1 MKENMN
7 TINTTKYIN
16 MLESNSK
23 FRIELVEQYDNEQIE
38 FKIMRKSNNKQ
49 VSYFY
54 IHTNH
59 LITNEKLDNTVYEIY
74 YDNDVNEELDN
85 QFFECDFLASYI
97 FDDFD
102 SFYSFVNNEHFDV

>member
-23 FRIELVEQYDNEQIE
+23 FSIELVEQYDNECIE
-38 FKIMRKSNNKQ
+38 FNIMRKSNNKQ

-54 IHTNH
+54 IHTH
-59 LITNEKLDNTVYEIY
+59 DVITNEKLYNTVYEIY
-74 YDNDVNEELDN
+74 YDNDDNED
-85 QFFECDFLASYI
+85 DFCSSYI

>member
-23 FRIELVEQYDNEQIE
+23 FRIELVEQYDNECIE
-38 FKIMRKSNNKQ
+38 FNIMRKSNNKQ

-54 IHTNH
+54 IHTH
-59 LITNEKLDNTVYEIY
+59 DVITNEKLDNTVYEIY
-74 YDNDVNEELDN
+74 YDNDVSEELDN

-102 SFYSFVNNEHFDV
+102 NFYSFVNNEHFDI

>member
-16 MLESNSK
+16 MLDSNSK
-23 FRIELVEQYDNEQIE
+23 FRIELVEQYDNECIE

-54 IHTNH
+54 IHTNDV
-59 LITNEKLDNTVYEIY
+59 ITNEKSDNTVYEIY

-102 SFYSFVNNEHFDV
+102 NFYSFVNNEHFDV

>member
-23 FRIELVEQYDNEQIE
+23 FRIELVEQYDNECIE
-38 FKIMRKSNNKQ
+38 FNIMRKSNNKQ

-54 IHTNH
+54 IHTH
-59 LITNEKLDNTVYEIY
+59 DVITNEKLDNTVYEIY
-74 YDNDVNEELDN
+74 YDNEDNED
-85 QFFECDFLASYI
+85 DFLASYI

>member
-1 MKENMN
+1 MN

-54 IHTNH
+54 IHTNDV
-59 LITNEKLDNTVYEIY
+59 ITNEKLDNKVYEIY
-74 YDNDVNEELDN
+74 YDNDVSEELDN

-102 SFYSFVNNEHFDV
+102 NFYSFVNNEHFDV

>member
-1 MKENMN
+1 MN

-16 MLESNSK
+16 MLNSNSK

-54 IHTNH
+54 IHTNDV
-59 LITNEKLDNTVYEIY
+59 ITNEKLDNKVYEIY
-74 YDNDVNEELDN
+74 YDNDVSEELDN

-102 SFYSFVNNEHFDV
+102 NFYSFVNNEHFDI

>member
-23 FRIELVEQYDNEQIE
+23 FSIILVEQYDNEQIE

-49 VSYFY
+49 VAYFY
-54 IHTNH
+54 IHTND
-59 LITNEKLDNTVYEIY
+59 LITNEKLDNKVYEIY
-74 YDNDVNEELDN
+74 YDNDVSEELDN

-102 SFYSFVNNEHFDV
+102 NFYSFVNNEHFDV

>member
-1 MKENMN
+1 MN

-23 FRIELVEQYDNEQIE
+23 FRIELVEQYDNECIE
-38 FKIMRKSNNKQ
+38 FNIMRKSNNKQ

-54 IHTNH
+54 IHTNDV
-59 LITNEKLDNTVYEIY
+59 ITNEKLDNTVYEIY
-74 YDNDVNEELDN
+74 YDNEDNED
-85 QFFECDFLASYI
+85 DFIASYI

-102 SFYSFVNNEHFDV
+102 NFYSFVNNEHFDV

>member
-23 FRIELVEQYDNEQIE
+23 FRIELVEQYDNECIE
-38 FKIMRKSNNKQ
+38 FNIMRKSNNKQ

-54 IHTNH
+54 IHTNDV
-59 LITNEKLDNTVYEIY
+59 ITNEKLDNTVYEIY
-74 YDNDVNEELDN
+74 YDNEDYED
-85 QFFECDFLASYI
+85 DFCASYI
-97 FDDFD
+97 FDDFEE
-102 SFYSFVNNEHFDV
+102 FKSFVNNEHFDV

>member
-23 FRIELVEQYDNEQIE
+23 FSIILVEQYDNECIE
-38 FKIMRKSNNKQ
+38 FNIMRKSNNKQ

-54 IHTNH
+54 IHTH
-59 LITNEKLDNTVYEIY
+59 DVITNEKLDNTVYEIY
-74 YDNDVNEELDN
+74 YDNDDN
-85 QFFECDFLASYI
+85 DDFLASYI

-102 SFYSFVNNEHFDV
+102 NFYSFVNNEHFDV

>member
-23 FRIELVEQYDNEQIE
+23 FRIELVEQYDNECIE

-54 IHTNH
+54 IHTH
-59 LITNEKLDNTVYEIY
+59 
-74 YDNDVNEELDN
+74 
-85 QFFECDFLASYI
+85 
-97 FDDFD
+97 
-102 SFYSFVNNEHFDV
+102 

>member
-23 FRIELVEQYDNEQIE
+23 FSIELVEQYDNEQIE

-54 IHTNH
+54 IHTNDV
-59 LITNEKLDNTVYEIY
+59 ITNEKLDNTVYEIY
-74 YDNDVNEELDN
+74 YDNDDKML
-85 QFFECDFLASYI
+85 QFFTIIVVMLQQMTAT
-97 FDDFD
+97 
-102 SFYSFVNNEHFDV
+102 

>member
-1 MKENMN
+1 MIE
-7 TINTTKYIN
+7 INTTKYIN
-16 MLESNSK
+16 MLDSNSK

-49 VSYFY
+49 VAYFY
-54 IHTNH
+54 IHTNDV
-59 LITNEKLDNTVYEIY
+59 ITNAKLDNTVYEIY

-102 SFYSFVNNEHFDV
+102 LFYSFVNNEHFDV

>member
-1 MKENMN
+1 MN

-23 FRIELVEQYDNEQIE
+23 FRIELVEQYDNECIE
-38 FKIMRKSNNKQ
+38 FNIMRKSNNKQ

-54 IHTNH
+54 IHTH
-59 LITNEKLDNTVYEIY
+59 DVITNEKLDNTVYEIY
-74 YDNDVNEELDN
+74 YDNDDN
-85 QFFECDFLASYI
+85 DDDFLASYI

-102 SFYSFVNNEHFDV
+102 NFYSFVNNEHFDV

>member
-23 FRIELVEQYDNEQIE
+23 FRIELVEQYDNECIE
-38 FKIMRKSNNKQ
+38 FNIMRKSNNKQ

-54 IHTNH
+54 IHTH
-59 LITNEKLDNTVYEIY
+59 DVITNEKLDNTVYEIY
-74 YDNDVNEELDN
+74 YDNDVSEELDN

-102 SFYSFVNNEHFDV
+102 NFYSFVNNEHFDV

>member
-54 IHTNH
+54 IHTNDV
-59 LITNEKLDNTVYEIY
+59 ITNEKLDNKVYEIY
-74 YDNDVNEELDN
+74 YDNDVSEELDN

-102 SFYSFVNNEHFDV
+102 NFYSFVNNEHFDV

>member
-23 FRIELVEQYDNEQIE
+23 FRIELVEQYDNECIE
-38 FKIMRKSNNKQ
+38 FNIMRKSNNKQ

-54 IHTNH
+54 IHTH
-59 LITNEKLDNTVYEIY
+59 DVITNEKLDNTVYEIY
-74 YDNDVNEELDN
+74 YDNEDYED
-85 QFFECDFLASYI
+85 DFCSSYI

-102 SFYSFVNNEHFDV
+102 NFYSFVNNEHFDV

>member
-23 FRIELVEQYDNEQIE
+23 FSIELVEQYDNECIE

-54 IHTNH
+54 IHTNDV
-59 LITNEKLDNTVYEIY
+59 ITNEKLDNTVYEIY

-102 SFYSFVNNEHFDV
+102 NFYSFVNNEHFDV

>member
-1 MKENMN
+1 MN

-23 FRIELVEQYDNEQIE
+23 FRIELVEQYDNECIE

-54 IHTNH
+54 IHTNDV
-59 LITNEKLDNTVYEIY
+59 ITNEKLDNTVYEIY
-74 YDNDVNEELDN
+74 YDNDDNEDD
-85 QFFECDFLASYI
+85 DFLASYI

-102 SFYSFVNNEHFDV
+102 NFYSFVNNEHFDV

>member
-23 FRIELVEQYDNEQIE
+23 FRIELVEQYDNECIE

-54 IHTNH
+54 IHTNDV
-59 LITNEKLDNTVYEIY
+59 ITNEKLDNTVYEIY

-102 SFYSFVNNEHFDV
+102 NFYSFVNNEHFDV

>member
-1 MKENMN
+1 MN

-54 IHTNH
+54 IHTNDV
-59 LITNEKLDNTVYEIY
+59 ITNEKLDNTVYEIY
-74 YDNDVNEELDN
+74 YDNDDN
-85 QFFECDFLASYI
+85 DDDFCASYI

-102 SFYSFVNNEHFDV
+102 NFYSFVNNEHFDV

>member
-23 FRIELVEQYDNEQIE
+23 FRIELVEQYDNECIE

-54 IHTNH
+54 IHTNDV
-59 LITNEKLDNTVYEIY
+59 ITNEKLDNTVYEIY
-74 YDNDVNEELDN
+74 YDNDVSEELDN

-102 SFYSFVNNEHFDV
+102 NFYSFVNNEHFDV

>member
-1 MKENMN
+1 MN

-54 IHTNH
+54 IHTNDV
-59 LITNEKLDNTVYEIY
+59 ITNEKLDNTVYEIY
-74 YDNDVNEELDN
+74 YDNDDN
-85 QFFECDFLASYI
+85 DDFCASYI
-97 FDDFD
+97 FDDYD

>member
-23 FRIELVEQYDNEQIE
+23 FSIELVEQYDNKCIE

-54 IHTNH
+54 IHTNDV
-59 LITNEKLDNTVYEIY
+59 ITNEKLDNTVYEIY
-74 YDNDVNEELDN
+74 YDNDDN
-85 QFFECDFLASYI
+85 DDDFLASYI

>member
-23 FRIELVEQYDNEQIE
+23 FSIELVEQYDNEQIE

-54 IHTNH
+54 IHTH
-59 LITNEKLDNTVYEIY
+59 DVISNEKLDNTVYEIY
-74 YDNDVNEELDN
+74 YDNDDN
-85 QFFECDFLASYI
+85 DDDFCASYI

-102 SFYSFVNNEHFDV
+102 SFYSFVNNENFDV

>member
-16 MLESNSK
+16 MLNSNSK
-23 FRIELVEQYDNEQIE
+23 FSIELVEQYDNECIE

-54 IHTNH
+54 IHTNDV
-59 LITNEKLDNTVYEIY
+59 ITNEKLDNTVYEIY
-74 YDNDVNEELDN
+74 YDNDNEDD
-85 QFFECDFLASYI
+85 DFLASYI
-97 FDDFD
+97 FDDYD

>member
-16 MLESNSK
+16 MLNSNSK
-23 FRIELVEQYDNEQIE
+23 FRIELVEQYDNECIE

-54 IHTNH
+54 IHTNDV
-59 LITNEKLDNTVYEIY
+59 ITNDKLDNTVYEIY
-74 YDNDVNEELDN
+74 YDNDVDEELDN

-102 SFYSFVNNEHFDV
+102 NFYSFVNNEHFDV

>member
-23 FRIELVEQYDNEQIE
+23 FSIELVEQYDNECIE

-54 IHTNH
+54 IHTNDV
-59 LITNEKLDNTVYEIY
+59 ITNDKLDNTVYEIY

-102 SFYSFVNNEHFDV
+102 NFYSFVNNEHFDV

>member
-1 MKENMN
+1 MN

-23 FRIELVEQYDNEQIE
+23 FRIELVEQYDNECIE
-38 FKIMRKSNNKQ
+38 FNIMRKSNNKQ

-54 IHTNH
+54 IHTH
-59 LITNEKLDNTVYEIY
+59 DVITNEKLDNTVYEIY
-74 YDNDVNEELDN
+74 YDNEDNED
-85 QFFECDFLASYI
+85 DFIASYI

-102 SFYSFVNNEHFDV
+102 NFYSFVNNEHFDV

>member
-1 MKENMN
+1 MN

-23 FRIELVEQYDNEQIE
+23 FRIELVEQYDNECIE
-38 FKIMRKSNNKQ
+38 FNIMRKSNNKQ

-54 IHTNH
+54 IHTNDV
-59 LITNEKLDNTVYEIY
+59 ITNEKLDNTVYEIY
-74 YDNDVNEELDN
+74 YDNEDNED
-85 QFFECDFLASYI
+85 DFIASYI
-97 FDDFD
+97 FDDYD

>member
-1 MKENMN
+1 MN

-54 IHTNH
+54 IHTNDV
-59 LITNEKLDNTVYEIY
+59 ITNEKLDNTVYEIY
-74 YDNDVNEELDN
+74 YDNDVSEELDN

-97 FDDFD
+97 FDDFEE
-102 SFYSFVNNEHFDV
+102 FESFVNNEEFDV